1 MFINLLSLTM
11 PLLAENRQYVSDKLS
26 IPMRSGVTTGHKI
39 LKFLKSGVALDLI
52 EYSEDKK
59 HALVTLVSD
68 NTKQG
73 WVETKLLMPTVS
85 ARTENKT
92 LKEKHTLVQLKH
104 DDLKTKLV
112 EAQNR
117 NMELTN
123 GKAQLEGDIQ
133 NLQKMLANLRKKAAN
148 PIRVAREN
156 TELKQ
161 QLEDAQ
167 AEIIAMKKDNEV
179 LDDRNIK
186 EWFII
191 GAVVTI
197 GSMIFGIILTRIR
210 WTKKESWANSF

>member
-1 MFINLLSLTM
+1 M
-11 PLLAENRQYVSDKLS
+11 PLLAENRQYVSDRLS

-39 LKFLKSGVALDLI
+39 LKFLKSGTALDLL

-59 HALVTLVSD
+59 HALVALVSD
-68 NTKQG
+68 STKQG

-85 ARTENKT
+85 ARTENKA
-92 LKEKHTLVQLKH
+92 LKEKYTLVQLKYG
-104 DDLKTKLV
+104 DLKTKLT
-112 EAQNR
+112 EAQNI
-117 NMELTN
+117 NTELTN
-123 GKAQLEGDIQ
+123 SKAQLEGDIQ
-133 NLQKMLANLRKKAAN
+133 NLQKMLANLRKNAAD

-161 QLEDAQ
+161 QLADARN
-167 AEIIAMKKDNEV
+167 EIKVMKKDNEM
-179 LDDRNIK
+179 LGDNNIK
-186 EWFII
+186 EWFAI